1 MDIWIKKNY
10 KLTYGCFS
18 PLFVCEVSLYYIHEE
33 KNMLNKDEMKKIA
46 LKECIEMMGNENIEK
61 NKERCCC
68 TYGMNEQGLFS
79 YVLGMDVKDIEFKLG
94 GETPPDYRAVVLVNP
109 KDGTVTRDYENSV
122 LPN

>member
-1 MDIWIKKNY
+1 
-10 KLTYGCFS
+10 
-18 PLFVCEVSLYYIHEE
+18 
-33 KNMLNKDEMKKIA
+33 MLNKDEMKKIA